1 MARFIYLM
9 YVLWFLLLPLTV
21 ISSTYLGMAIDKK
34 MAPLLILSW
43 AALYLMGKANL
54 DQRKISL
61 LLIAFSFFFIRNL
74 SFINNSTV
82 LIEMLWEDVIR
93 FGYFAIPILFLNNN
107 QKVKTA
113 TKMISF
119 NAMIGCVTAF
129 LVAFGMLTLPYE
141 RFSQSRIGFEDIQK
155 SIGLFSSYGDLAQHA
170 AFFMVV
176 ALVIPSN
183 FFTSKKNLV
192 RLIVVTIVIMG
203 LIGTQSRSYLLSLIA
218 APIMCA
224 IFYYRSQ
231 KTTNKTLNSILL
243 TFAAI
248 IIVVVIA
255 YMFRN
260 IVSVLSNMGGSQ
272 ASATAEGRLGQ
283 YQLAFSLIKEFPI
296 LGVDSEFYLKN
307 GYIGHF
313 VHNMWLGQLVR
324 GGFVSAIVLLILLL
338 TIFKRTVT
346 LLSDNT
352 TQPYALISLGY
363 MAALFISTLF
373 YPADSML
380 FWALLGM
387 NAAIVY
393 TIKPEFNN
401 NNGGNE
407 ENHSKEITKQTSIL
421 KYRDRNVR

>member
-1 MARFIYLM
+1 MTRFIYLM

-82 LIEMLWEDVIR
+82 FIEMLWEDVIR

-107 QKVKTA
+107 KKVKTA
-113 TKMISF
+113 TKMVSF

-155 SIGLFSSYGDLAQHA
+155 SIGLFSSYGDIAQYSAYFLILA
-170 AFFMVV
+170 FI
-176 ALVIPSN
+176 IPSN
-183 FFTSKKNLV
+183 LFASKRKLV
-192 RLIVVTIVIMG
+192 KLTVTTIVIMG
-203 LIGTQSRSYLLSLIA
+203 LIGTQSRSYLLSVVSA
-218 APIMCA
+218 VIMCA

-248 IIVVVIA
+248 IIAVVIA

-260 IVSVLSNMGGSQ
+260 IISALSSMGGSQ

-283 YQLAFSLIKEFPI
+283 YQLAFFIIKEFPI
-296 LGVDSEFYLKN
+296 LGVDAEFYLKN
-307 GYIGHF
+307 GYTGHF
-313 VHNMWLGQLVR
+313 IHNMWLGQLVR
-324 GGFVSAIVLLILLL
+324 GGFVSATVLLILIL
-338 TIFKRTVT
+338 IVFKKTMK
-346 LLSDNT
+346 LLSNDSIR
-352 TQPYALISLGY
+352 PYGMLSVGY
-363 MAALFISTLF
+363 MAALFVSTLF
-373 YPADSML
+373 YPADTML
-380 FWALLGM
+380 FWAMLGM

-393 TIKPEFNN
+393 TIKPEVNYKESSN
-401 NNGGNE
+401 KN
-407 ENHSKEITKQTSIL
+407 NHSKEITKQTSIL